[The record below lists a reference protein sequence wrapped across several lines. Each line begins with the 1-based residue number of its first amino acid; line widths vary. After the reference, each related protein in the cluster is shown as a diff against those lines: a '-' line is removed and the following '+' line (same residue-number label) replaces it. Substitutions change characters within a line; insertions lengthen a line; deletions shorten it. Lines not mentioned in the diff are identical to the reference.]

1 MVLIAPSLVALAS
14 LAVSPWLPQALA
26 AAAAPP
32 PPPPSSSSS
41 PSPATGR
48 DCTGVKAIHPACNPI
63 EPAFRR
69 ESFYVGAKL
78 IPGAFGNITVNQLY
92 VEKLTPAHGVRQPKP
107 LVFFHGGGGFTG
119 GTWLNTPDNRR
130 GFAAW
135 FLEQGYAV
143 YLVDQPGLG
152 RSSSNDI
159 VNFAPLNAGSG
170 PELVE
175 AGFTAVQDLASYP
188 QAKLHTQW
196 PGTGRKGDPAFDHFA
211 AAIIP
216 SSANRTSTE
225 LAMRS
230 AGCELLSLIGPSY
243 LIQHSY
249 GGHWGILLSND
260 CGQNVAGSIN
270 LESSTIPFFWY
281 GTGLGGTPQ
290 RPWGLTETKIDYVPA
305 ISSPSE
311 LQTVSVGNETLAHR
325 NCYLQKEP
333 ARKLPKIAKVP
344 YLLLTT
350 EASVH
355 ITFAHCINDYMT
367 QIGAKPDWVKLT
379 DIGIKG
385 NAHFMYLEK
394 NSDQIA
400 DVVHKWVQRQR

>member
-1 MVLIAPSLVALAS
+1 MVRVAASFLSALAG
-14 LAVSPWLPQALA
+14 LAVAPWIPQALA
-26 AAAAPP
+26 ADAVDGLNAPP
-32 PPPPSSSSS
+32 PPPPPP
-41 PSPATGR
+41 PSGR
-48 DCTGVKAIHPACNPI
+48 DCTGVKAIHPACGQI
-63 EPAFRR
+63 EPPYRR
-69 ESFYVGAKL
+69 DFFYVGGSL
-78 IPGAFGNITVNQLY
+78 LPGAFGNVTVGQLY
-92 VEKLTPAHGVRQPKP
+92 VEKLTPAQGVRQPKP

-135 FLEQGYAV
+135 FLQQGYQV

-152 RSSSNDI
+152 RSSSNDLA
-159 VNFAPLNAGSG
+159 NFPLMAGSG

-175 AGFTAVQDLASYP
+175 AGFTAVEDYLSYP
-188 QAKLHTQW
+188 QAALHTQW
-196 PGTGRKGDPAFDHFA
+196 PGTGHKGDPAFDQFA

-216 SSANRTSTE
+216 SSTNRTATE
-225 LAMRS
+225 LAMRT
-230 AGCELLSLIGPSY
+230 AGCQLLSLIGPSY

-270 LESSTIPFFWY
+270 LESSTIPFWWY
-281 GTGLGGTPQ
+281 GVGLGGTSQ

-311 LQTVSVGNETLAHR
+311 LQVISVGNETLAHR

-355 ITFAHCINDYMT
+355 ITFAHCLNDYMK
-367 QIGAKPDWVKLT
+367 QVGAKPDWVKLA
-379 DIGIKG
+379 DVGIKG
-385 NAHFMYLEK
+385 NGHFMYLEK
-394 NSDQIA
+394 NSDLIA
-400 DVVHKWVQRQR
+400 GVVHKWIQGRR